1 YSFLSFRKK
10 AKFHKK
16 NRDFLRYTYDYI
28 GKMSNAS
35 ILSLSLSEFYL
46 ERTVSTSLNQTVEQ
60 VNAATEEID
69 NDSFGFFMLW
79 GVVFSLIVIGIV
91 LESIKKL
98 SAKKAASKS
107 QDCDIESTTEDS
119 SVTMEEVEIE

>member
-1 YSFLSFRKK
+1 
-10 AKFHKK
+10 
-16 NRDFLRYTYDYI
+16 
-28 GKMSNAS
+28 
-35 ILSLSLSEFYL
+35 
-46 ERTVSTSLNQTVEQ
+46 LNQTVEQ

-98 SAKKAASKS
+98 SAKKVVLSKLKYK
-107 QDCDIESTTEDS
+107 TF
-119 SVTMEEVEIE
+119 V